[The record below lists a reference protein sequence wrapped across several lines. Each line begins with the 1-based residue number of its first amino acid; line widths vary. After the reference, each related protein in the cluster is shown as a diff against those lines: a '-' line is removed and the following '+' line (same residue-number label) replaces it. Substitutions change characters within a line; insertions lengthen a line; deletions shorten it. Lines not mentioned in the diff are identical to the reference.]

1 MRAIRFG
8 CHRYEVHVESW
19 VQDQEVIMLVIRPL
33 QESDLEALYA
43 MAQSAG
49 KGLTTLP
56 ADRDLLLRKI
66 RHTRDTF
73 DQRCAPE
80 AGLYLFALEDTEL
93 EQCVGIS
100 GIQARVGLDEVFYNY
115 RLSVTVNASREL
127 GVHVRTPTLHLS
139 NDMTDTSEIC
149 SLLLSDSHRGG
160 GNGLLLSRCRFM
172 FLDHFR
178 KHFSDKVFAEM
189 RGVSDKDGRSPLWDA
204 LGCKFFD
211 MDFTEAD
218 LLSGLGDKSF
228 IAELMPKFPIYLPML
243 PDEARAV
250 IGRVHDNTAPA
261 LKMLQAEGFNFNG
274 MVDIFDGGPVVEAF
288 IHNIRTV
295 RESTDRIVMIRS
307 DKASR
312 NWSAREA
319 PGEGGKG
326 DLERREV
333 MVCNG
338 SFQNFRVT
346 TVPAECIAIDTIS
359 LSETVA
365 RALEVEAGDRV
376 RLAPLKDAGLNPI
389 YDRRD
394 TNHAGKPSRA

>member
-1 MRAIRFG
+1 
-8 CHRYEVHVESW
+8 
-19 VQDQEVIMLVIRPL
+19 MLIIRPL

-43 MAQSAG
+43 MTQSAG

-56 ADRDLLLRKI
+56 ADRDLLQRKI
-66 RHTRDTF
+66 RHTRDAF

-80 AGLYLFALEDTEL
+80 AGLYLFALEDTAL
-93 EQCVGIS
+93 EQCVGVS

-115 RLSVTVNASREL
+115 RLSVTVNASPEL

-178 KHFSDKVFAEM
+178 KHFSEKVFAEM
-189 RGVSDKDGRSPLWDA
+189 RGVSDKDGRSPLWEA
-204 LGCKFFD
+204 LGRQFFD

-218 LLSGLGDKSF
+218 ILSGLGNKSF

-243 PDEARAV
+243 PDQARAV

-295 RESTDRIVMIRS
+295 RDSADRTVMIRS
-307 DKASR
+307 DRAPAST
-312 NWSAREA
+312 AQPLEA
-319 PGEGGKG
+319 DGKSS
-326 DLERREV
+326 EV

-346 TVPAECIAIDTIS
+346 TVPAECIGIDTIS
-359 LSETVA
+359 LSQQVA

-376 RLAPLKDAGLNPI
+376 RLAPLKDAGANPI
-389 YDRRD
+389 YGVRD
-394 TNHAGKPSRA
+394 THHAGKSFRA

>member
-1 MRAIRFG
+1 MRFG
-8 CHRYEVHVESW
+8 CRHYDVDVQAREVA
-19 VQDQEVIMLVIRPL
+19 MLVIRPL
-33 QESDLEALYA
+33 QENDLEALYA

-56 ADRDLLLRKI
+56 ADRDLLQRKI
-66 RHTRDTF
+66 RHARDTF
-73 DQRCAPE
+73 NQRCAPE

-93 EQCVGIS
+93 GQCVGIS

-178 KHFSDKVFAEM
+178 KHFSEKVFAEM
-189 RGVSDKDGRSPLWDA
+189 RGVSDKEGRSPLWDA
-204 LGCKFFD
+204 LGRQFFD

-218 LLSGLGDKSF
+218 MLSGLGNKSF

-243 PDEARAV
+243 PDSARAV

-261 LKMLQAEGFNFNG
+261 LKMLQSEGFNFNG

-288 IHNIRTV
+288 VHNIRTV
-295 RESTDRIVMIRS
+295 RDSTDRIVMIRS
-307 DKASR
+307 KPGDKSR
-312 NWSAREA
+312 
-319 PGEGGKG
+319 G
-326 DLERREV
+326 EV

-338 SFQNFRVT
+338 AFQDFRVT
-346 TVPAECIAIDTIS
+346 TVPADCVNIDTIS
-359 LSETVA
+359 LSASVA
-365 RALEVEAGDRV
+365 SALGVEAGDRV
-376 RLAPLKDAGLNPI
+376 RLAPLKDAGLSTTN
-389 YDRRD
+389 RNGD
-394 TNHAGKPSRA
+394 TNHAGRSSRA

>member
-1 MRAIRFG
+1 
-8 CHRYEVHVESW
+8 
-19 VQDQEVIMLVIRPL
+19 MLLIRPL
-33 QESDLEALYA
+33 QENDLEALYA

-66 RHTRDTF
+66 RHARDTF

-178 KHFSDKVFAEM
+178 KHFSEKVFAEM

-204 LGCKFFD
+204 LGRRFFD
-211 MDFTEAD
+211 MDFTQAD
-218 LLSGLGDKSF
+218 TLSGLGNKSF

-243 PDEARAV
+243 PDEARSV

-288 IHNIRTV
+288 VHNIRTV

-307 DKASR
+307 GKSR
-312 NWSAREA
+312 ATAAQPADLPR
-319 PGEGGKG
+319 GE
-326 DLERREV
+326 EV

-338 SFQNFRVT
+338 SFRNFRVT
-346 TVPAECIAIDTIS
+346 TVPADCVNIDTIS
-359 LSETVA
+359 LTEPVA

-376 RLAPLKDAGLNPI
+376 RLAPLKDAGTNPNKHH
-389 YDRRD
+389 RD
-394 TNHAGKPSRA
+394 INHVGRSSKA